1 MEAFR
6 EVLYDCDLTDLGFSG
21 LPYTYDNKRHGRAN
35 VRVRL
40 DRAVACPLWR
50 DTYADSE
57 VQHLITPVSDHC
69 PILVQNEKEVRVPRR
84 QPQRQYE
91 ILWEHESALS
101 EVVANAWQESG
112 QKQDLADIMSGLDNI
127 MTSLMGWSKKKF
139 GNIVR
144 ELEKARRKVE
154 VLMASN
160 AEQREIRK
168 ATDYMQELLYREE
181 MLWMQRSR
189 ITWLK
194 EGDRNTRFFDQK
206 AVWRA
211 RRNTIKKLKGDDDVW
226 YDAPSDMERMASSYF
241 QELFTRDPSLN
252 ANDLVNMTQ
261 ERVSAAMNED
271 LCKEFTDEE
280 ISDALFQIGPLKAP
294 GVDGFPA
301 RFYQRNWGTIK
312 TEVINAVKLFFL
324 TGRMPSGVNDTAIV
338 LIPKVDHLETVKE
351 FRPISLCTVIYKVIA
366 KCLVNRLRPILGD
379 IISINQSAFVPGRLI
394 TDNALV
400 AFECL
405 HFIEHNTNINKDFCA
420 YKLDLSKAYD
430 RVDWDFL
437 KKVMQRLGFSHQWV
451 DWIMSCVTSV
461 RYQVKFNG
469 NLLDSFS
476 PSRGLRQGDPLSP
489 FLFLFV
495 ADALSTLFQREV
507 NNGNFVPLKVCRR
520 APGVSHLLF
529 ADDSLLF
536 FKANAEQAN
545 REKDILEIYAAS
557 TGQLINPNKCSIMFG
572 RACPQET
579 RDEIKAA
586 LLLTQETFESKY
598 LGLPT
603 PEGRM
608 SSGKFQSLQNRLA
621 KCLVEWDDTNK
632 SQAAKEV
639 LIKAIAQAIPV
650 YVMSV
655 FKLPLGLCDELTKMI
670 CRYWWGAQNGKRK
683 THWVPWDIMLRPKD
697 YGGMGFR
704 DMRLFNQALL
714 ARQAWRLIQF
724 PDTLCAQILKAK
736 YYPMDS

>member
-1 MEAFR
+1 LVVGDFNEALWQEEHLSNTPRAVGQMEAFR

-35 VRVRL
+35 VRMRL

-50 DTYADSE
+50 DVYADLE
-57 VQHLITPVSDHC
+57 VQHLITPISDHC
-69 PILVQNEKEVRVPRR
+69 PILIQIEKEVRVPRR
-84 QPQRQYE
+84 QAHRQYE

-101 EVVANAWQESG
+101 EVVANAWRESG
-112 QKQDLADIMSGLDNI
+112 QKQDLSDIMTGLDNV

-144 ELEKARRKVE
+144 ELEKARKRVE
-154 VLMASN
+154 VLLASN
-160 AEQREIRK
+160 AEQHEIRK

-194 EGDRNTRFFDQK
+194 EGDRNTRFFHQK

-211 RRNTIKKLKGDDDVW
+211 RRNTIKKLKDDDKVW
-226 YDAPSDMERMASSYF
+226 YDAPSDMEQMASSYF

-252 ANDLVNMTQ
+252 ADDLVNMTQ
-261 ERVSAAMNED
+261 ERVSADMNGD
-271 LCKEFTDEE
+271 LCKEFIDDE
-280 ISDALFQIGPLKAP
+280 IGDALFQIGPLKAP
-294 GVDGFPA
+294 RVDGFPT

-338 LIPKVDHLETVKE
+338 LIPKVDHPETMKE
-351 FRPISLCTVIYKVIA
+351 FRPISLCTVVYKVIA

-437 KKVMQRLGFSHQWV
+437 KRVMQRMGFAHRWV
-451 DWIMSCVTSV
+451 DCIMSCVTLV

-495 ADALSTLFQREV
+495 ADALSTLFQKEV
-507 NNGNFVPLKVCRR
+507 NDGTIVPLKVCRR
-520 APGVSHLLF
+520 APGVS
-529 ADDSLLF
+529 
-536 FKANAEQAN
+536 
-545 REKDILEIYAAS
+545 
-557 TGQLINPNKCSIMFG
+557 C
-572 RACPQET
+572 
-579 RDEIKAA
+579 
-586 LLLTQETFESKY
+586 
-598 LGLPT
+598 
-603 PEGRM
+603 
-608 SSGKFQSLQNRLA
+608 
-621 KCLVEWDDTNK
+621 
-632 SQAAKEV
+632 
-639 LIKAIAQAIPV
+639 
-650 YVMSV
+650 
-655 FKLPLGLCDELTKMI
+655 
-670 CRYWWGAQNGKRK
+670 
-683 THWVPWDIMLRPKD
+683 
-697 YGGMGFR
+697 
-704 DMRLFNQALL
+704 
-714 ARQAWRLIQF
+714 
-724 PDTLCAQILKAK
+724 
-736 YYPMDS
+736 

>member
-1 MEAFR
+1 MII
-6 EVLYDCDLTDLGFSG
+6 
-21 LPYTYDNKRHGRAN
+21 K
-35 VRVRL
+35 
-40 DRAVACPLWR
+40 
-50 DTYADSE
+50 DSE
-57 VQHLITPVSDHC
+57 VEHLLTPISDHC
-69 PILVQNEKEVRVPRR
+69 PILIQIEKEVRVPRR
-84 QPQRQYE
+84 QPRRQYE
-91 ILWEHESALS
+91 ILWERESTLS
-101 EVVANAWQESG
+101 EVMANAWRESG
-112 QKQDLADIMSGLDNI
+112 QKQDLADIMTGLDNV

-144 ELEKARRKVE
+144 ELEKDRRRVE

-181 MLWMQRSR
+181 MLWMQRSQ

-194 EGDRNTRFFDQK
+194 EGDRNTRFFHQK

-211 RRNTIKKLKGDDDVW
+211 RRNKIKKLKDDDDVW

-252 ANDLVNMTQ
+252 ADDLVSMTQ
-261 ERVSAAMNED
+261 ERVSVDMNKD
-271 LCKEFTDEE
+271 LCKEFTDDE
-280 ISDALFQIGPLKAP
+280 ISNALFQIGPLKAP

-301 RFYQRNWGTIK
+301 RFYQCNWGTIK

-324 TGRMPSGVNDTAIV
+324 TGCMPSGVNDTAIV
-338 LIPKVDHLETVKE
+338 LIPKVDHLETLKE
-351 FRPISLCTVIYKVIA
+351 FRPISLCTVLYKVIA

-394 TDNALV
+394 TDNSLV

-405 HFIEHNTNINKDFCA
+405 HFIEHNTNINKDICA
-420 YKLDLSKAYD
+420 YELDMSKAYD

-437 KKVMQRLGFSHQWV
+437 KKVMQRMGFSHRWV

-476 PSRGLRQGDPLSP
+476 PSRGLCQGDPLSP

-507 NNGNFVPLKVCRR
+507 TDGNIVPLKVCRR
-520 APGVSHLLF
+520 VPGVSHLLF

-536 FKANAEQAN
+536 FKANVEQAN
-545 REKDILEIYAAS
+545 RVKDILEVYAAS

-572 RACPQET
+572 KAFPQET
-579 RDEIKAA
+579 QNEIKTVF
-586 LLLTQETFESKY
+586 LLTQETFESKY

-608 SSGKFQSLQNRLA
+608 SSGKFQILQNRLA

-639 LIKAIAQAIPV
+639 LIKAIAQAILV

-655 FKLPLGLCDELTKMI
+655 FKLPLSLCDELTKMI
-670 CRYWWGAQNGKRK
+670 RMYLWGA
-683 THWVPWDIMLRPKD
+683 
-697 YGGMGFR
+697 
-704 DMRLFNQALL
+704 
-714 ARQAWRLIQF
+714 
-724 PDTLCAQILKAK
+724 
-736 YYPMDS
+736 